1 MKLEAEKKQLE
12 AMDDFNTVAVWSQLD
27 PLNYGYLDFNS
38 IKEYFARY
46 ESEIMKENVQAVL
59 RRLSDCPDGKIS
71 FREFGLGI
79 TPEVACLDQEAAN
92 IEFGTEKKL
101 EMAEARKS
109 QNQPL
114 VT

>member
-46 ESEIMKENVQAVL
+46 E
-59 RRLSDCPDGKIS
+59 
-71 FREFGLGI
+71 
-79 TPEVACLDQEAAN
+79 
-92 IEFGTEKKL
+92 
-101 EMAEARKS
+101 
-109 QNQPL
+109 
-114 VT
+114 